1 MTDADLL
8 ALEANDLDRPDVIRS
23 FGEAAC
29 RTHSVADAEVA
40 RRKLTAAR
48 KLRRWLMIYC
58 MIAVNEIEKCQEAW
72 AAEAAQG

>member
-1 MTDADLL
+1 MTDAELL
-8 ALEANDLDRPDVIRS
+8 ALEANALDHPAVIRT

-40 RRKLTAAR
+40 RHKLTQAR

-58 MIAVNEIEKCQEAW
+58 MIAVNEIEKCQETW
-72 AAEAAQG
+72 AAETAQG